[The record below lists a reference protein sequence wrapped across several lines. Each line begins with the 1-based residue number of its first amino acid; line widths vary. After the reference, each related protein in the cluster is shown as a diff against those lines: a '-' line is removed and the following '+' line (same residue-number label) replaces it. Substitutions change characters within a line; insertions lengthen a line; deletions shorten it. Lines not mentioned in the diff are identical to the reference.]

1 MYPMIPAFFTQQSM
15 VWPSE
20 AMLGSHYPKKT
31 LIMLGVVFAV
41 RDPHRLPE
49 QMAIHF
55 QFWSYARGNEHLQD
69 STVSRDCRW
78 WFPNRSQ
85 WERQTK
91 RQPAG
96 LGCLRDRVGVY
107 LAFLTPSI
115 FQSTNAENGVH
126 CKLKL
131 LLLPLSCSPPI
142 AAVCPPN
149 AWSNVQN

>member
-1 MYPMIPAFFTQQSM
+1 
-15 VWPSE
+15 
-20 AMLGSHYPKKT
+20 
-31 LIMLGVVFAV
+31 MLGVVFAV

-55 QFWSYARGNEHLQD
+55 QFLSYHMQEEMSIFRIQQCRKIVDDGSPIDPNGSDKQRG
-69 STVSRDCRW
+69 
-78 WFPNRSQ
+78 SQ
-85 WERQTK
+85 
-91 RQPAG
+91 

-115 FQSTNAENGVH
+115 FQSTNAENGVY

-131 LLLPLSCSPPI
+131 LLLPLTCSPPL

-149 AWSNVQN
+149 A